1 MSYNFL
7 NNLEISE
14 QPLSLAELESSG
26 AFNEEQEEGVK
37 PPENTVTDEIVPLNF
52 EETVEETESVKPE
65 GTATIKPKS
74 TKNVFE
80 AFVHDFLKDNG
91 IDPEDFELPEIK
103 DSQTA
108 RAVIADLYSSERDT
122 QIEDYKNHFLTPL
135 QKRFADLVE
144 QGVTPEDAGNLMV
157 SLKTIE
163 GITEE
168 TLFEDKSKAKAV
180 FKEYLKKTTKFSE
193 AKINKEIELKDELG
207 TLEEDA
213 KEILDELSTI
223 LKSEEEDLI
232 RAKQEEENKKI
243 LNSQTKAKEL
253 QDYLESVENI
263 GGFQL
268 NKTLKEKWKK
278 EYGFVEVDTPQG
290 KMKVQPVQA
299 ARLHNPTEF
308 DALMRLYNTM
318 GLFKYDARK
327 KTYSPDFSALKA
339 LGAKETISEFEKAV
353 TSEGYKRKLVGG
365 ASMEAS
371 EDSKEFEVNKWKEL
385 ANKINKNKQ

>member
-1 MSYNFL
+1 MSYNFV
-7 NNLEISE
+7 NNVEISE

-26 AFNEEQEEGVK
+26 AFEEEPENPVK
-37 PPENTVTDEIVPLNF
+37 PAEEPNPNGVVPLNL
-52 EETVEETESVKPE
+52 EDTDDTPESSITTE
-65 GTATIKPKS
+65 GTTIKPKS
-74 TKNVFE
+74 NKNVFE

-91 IDPEDFELPEIK
+91 IDPEDLELPEIK

-122 QIEDYKNHFLTPL
+122 QIEDYKNNFLTPL

-144 QGVTPEDAGNLMV
+144 QGVSPEDAGNLMV

-168 TLFEDKSKAKAV
+168 TLFEDKTKAKAV
-180 FKEYLKKTTKFSE
+180 FKEYLKKTTKFSD

-213 KEILDELSTI
+213 KEVLGELASI
-223 LKSEEEDLI
+223 LKSEEENLVK
-232 RAKQEEENKKI
+232 AKQEEENKKI
-243 LNSQTKAKEL
+243 LESQIKAKEL

-278 EYGFVEVDTPQG
+278 EYGLVEIDTPQG

-318 GLFKYDARK
+318 GLFKFDARK
-327 KTYSPDFSALKA
+327 KTYTPDFSALKA

-353 TSEGYKRKLVGG
+353 TAEGYKRKLSGG
-365 ASMEAS
+365 ASIEPD
-371 EDSKEFEVNKWKEL
+371 EDSKDAEINKWKEFSKKY
-385 ANKINKNKQ
+385 NQK